1 MIVLV
6 LESLRGGNRFQTG
19 KIVFQPD
26 FKFIAYLK
34 KKNADE

>member
-19 KIVFQPD
+19 KIEFQPD
-26 FKFIAYLK
+26 FNFIASLR